1 MNSHGITKENL
12 LAALPQ
18 ALQRDPSVSALAEGI
33 AEVLAERPAEIDR
46 LRIYPAIDRLDERL
60 LDILA
65 QDFKVD
71 WWDPNYSL
79 EEKRRTLRD
88 HWRVHKSLGTPAA
101 VVTAISA
108 IYQGTT
114 LEEWFQYDGEPYHF
128 RLNIDLTGDQGD
140 PERMQRVLERL
151 EYYKS
156 LRSHLDSVDYSSRV
170 GPLPFETEEAVL
182 FLTLMIPLRFPNV
195 PDEIITLDGQRRL
208 DGTWSLDQRVPGIRM
223 PSLEITL
230 TAAGGAGPHRGGRHP
245 PTGQE
250 RRAPDMAGVFRP
262 DTGEKRAAGG
272 PFGCD
277 PAYGLPPD
285 IQAQRDVDAGRNVG
299 AGRDVSAERSECK
312 GGNLNGRE
320 QCNDHYNSPT
330 GIALQGCQRGG
341 GDDSC
346 HHKGGVWK
354 RRCRQ

>member
-1 MNSHGITKENL
+1 MNSHGLTKENL

-33 AEVLAERPAEIDR
+33 AEVLAGRPAEIDR

-156 LRSHLDSVDYSSRV
+156 LRSHLDSIDYSTRA
-170 GPLPFETEEAVL
+170 GPFPFSTKEMF
-182 FLTLMIPLRFPNV
+182 FLDTVAFPLRCSNT
-195 PDEIITLDGQRRL
+195 PDELIRLDGRRRL
-208 DGTWSLDQRVPGIRM
+208 DGSWKLDQRGRGIKLQRVALAF
-223 PSLEITL
+223 SL
-230 TAAGGAGPHRGGRHP
+230 
-245 PTGQE
+245 
-250 RRAPDMAGVFRP
+250 
-262 DTGEKRAAGG
+262 
-272 PFGCD
+272 
-277 PAYGLPPD
+277 
-285 IQAQRDVDAGRNVG
+285 
-299 AGRDVSAERSECK
+299 AERFAPKMRQAAFSPFSARTRERAEMTAFSAGTQAKNKEDIECVTLHLPITFRQEYRFSGTLLQDRMWRLDGTYQLDGTK
-312 GGNLNGRE
+312 KLNAASKE
-320 QCNDHYNSPT
+320 E
-330 GIALQGCQRGG
+330 AL
-341 GDDSC
+341 
-346 HHKGGVWK
+346 
-354 RRCRQ
+354 

>member
-1 MNSHGITKENL
+1 MNSHGLTKENL

-33 AEVLAERPAEIDR
+33 AEVLAGRPAEIDR

-114 LEEWFQYDGEPYHF
+114 LEEWFQYDGEPYHS

-170 GPLPFETEEAVL
+170 GPLPFKTEEAVL
-182 FLTLMIPLRFPNV
+182 FLTMMIPLRFPNV

-230 TAAGGAGPHRGGRHP
+230 TAA
-245 PTGQE
+245 E
-250 RRAPDMAGVFRP
+250 RDVPGLIEVAV
-262 DTGEKRAAGG
+262 T
-272 PFGCD
+272 
-277 PAYGLPPD
+277 LPPARNEEHQTWPVFSVQTQGKNEQ
-285 IQAQRDVDAGRNVG
+285 QADLAAVT
-299 AGRDVSAERSECK
+299 
-312 GGNLNGRE
+312 L
-320 QCNDHYNSPT
+320 P
-330 GIALQGCQRGG
+330 IA
-341 GDDSC
+341 
-346 HHKGGVWK
+346 
-354 RRCRQ
+354 CRQTYRLSGTLMRGETWELDGTYQLDGTKRLNAASVKEEI

>member
-230 TAAGGAGPHRGGRHP
+230 TAA
-245 PTGQE
+245 E
-250 RRAPDMAGVFRP
+250 REVPGLIEVAV
-262 DTGEKRAAGG
+262 T
-272 PFGCD
+272 
-277 PAYGLPPD
+277 LPPARNEERQTWPVFSVQTQRKNEQ
-285 IQAQRDVDAGRNVG
+285 QADL
-299 AGRDVSAERSECK
+299 SAVT
-312 GGNLNGRE
+312 L
-320 QCNDHYNSPT
+320 PM
-330 GIALQGCQRGG
+330 A
-341 GDDSC
+341 
-346 HHKGGVWK
+346 
-354 RRCRQ
+354 CRQTYRLSGTLMRGETWELDGTYQLDGTKQLNAASVKEEI

>member
-33 AEVLAERPAEIDR
+33 AEVLAGRPAEIDR

-170 GPLPFETEEAVL
+170 GPLPFETEESVL

-230 TAAGGAGPHRGGRHP
+230 TAA
-245 PTGQE
+245 E
-250 RRAPDMAGVFRP
+250 
-262 DTGEKRAAGG
+262 
-272 PFGCD
+272 
-277 PAYGLPPD
+277 
-285 IQAQRDVDAGRNVG
+285 RDVPGLIEVAVTIPPARNEERQTWPVFCVQTQG
-299 AGRDVSAERSECK
+299 KNEHQADLSAVT
-312 GGNLNGRE
+312 L
-320 QCNDHYNSPT
+320 PM
-330 GIALQGCQRGG
+330 A
-341 GDDSC
+341 
-346 HHKGGVWK
+346 
-354 RRCRQ
+354 CRQTYRLSGTLMRGETWELDGTYQLDGTKQLNAASVKEEI

>member
-1 MNSHGITKENL
+1 M
-12 LAALPQ
+12 
-18 ALQRDPSVSALAEGI
+18 SALAEGI
-33 AEVLAERPAEIDR
+33 AEVLAGRPAEIDR

-156 LRSHLDSVDYSSRV
+156 LRSHLDSVDY
-170 GPLPFETEEAVL
+170 
-182 FLTLMIPLRFPNV
+182 
-195 PDEIITLDGQRRL
+195 
-208 DGTWSLDQRVPGIRM
+208 
-223 PSLEITL
+223 
-230 TAAGGAGPHRGGRHP
+230 
-245 PTGQE
+245 
-250 RRAPDMAGVFRP
+250 
-262 DTGEKRAAGG
+262 
-272 PFGCD
+272 
-277 PAYGLPPD
+277 
-285 IQAQRDVDAGRNVG
+285 
-299 AGRDVSAERSECK
+299 
-312 GGNLNGRE
+312 
-320 QCNDHYNSPT
+320 
-330 GIALQGCQRGG
+330 
-341 GDDSC
+341 
-346 HHKGGVWK
+346 
-354 RRCRQ
+354 

>member
-1 MNSHGITKENL
+1 MNSHGLTKENL

-33 AEVLAERPAEIDR
+33 AEVLAGRPAEIDR

-170 GPLPFETEEAVL
+170 GPLPFKTEEAVL
-182 FLTLMIPLRFPNV
+182 FLTMMIPLRFPNV

-230 TAAGGAGPHRGGRHP
+230 TAA
-245 PTGQE
+245 E
-250 RRAPDMAGVFRP
+250 RDVPGLIEVAV
-262 DTGEKRAAGG
+262 T
-272 PFGCD
+272 
-277 PAYGLPPD
+277 LPP
-285 IQAQRDVDAGRNVG
+285 ARN
-299 AGRDVSAERSECK
+299 EEH
-312 GGNLNGRE
+312 
-320 QCNDHYNSPT
+320 QT
-330 GIALQGCQRGG
+330 
-341 GDDSC
+341 
-346 HHKGGVWK
+346 
-354 RRCRQ
+354 